1 MHNLI
6 RPLLALCLLTMGW
19 LLPHTVHAR
28 DSQLRLPVA
37 EVLDPAYHQGKLDG
51 SVQFYFADQAT
62 PPVRAQRG
70 EGVANRKTNAAN
82 KSDREACR
90 WVMLSALIALQDAA
104 KDRGANAVINI
115 QSYYKKHEFAS
126 SSEYECGAG
135 ALLAGVTLTGTY
147 AELDA
152 P

>member
-6 RPLLALCLLTMGW
+6 RSLLALCLLTMGG
-19 LLPHTVHAR
+19 LLTHAVHAR
-28 DSQLRLPVA
+28 DSRLQLPLA

-51 SVQFYFADQAT
+51 SVRFYFADQTT

-126 SSEYECGAG
+126 TREYECGAG
-135 ALLAGVTLTGTY
+135 ALLAGVTLKGTY
-147 AELDA
+147 AELDI

>member
-6 RPLLALCLLTMGW
+6 RSLLALCLLTMGG
-19 LLPHTVHAR
+19 LLTHGVHAR
-28 DSQLRLPVA
+28 DSRLQLPLA

-51 SVQFYFADQAT
+51 SVRFYFADQTT

-104 KDRGANAVINI
+104 KNRGANAVINI

-126 SSEYECGAG
+126 TREYECGAG
-135 ALLAGVTLTGTY
+135 ALLAGVTLKGTY
-147 AELDA
+147 AELDI